1 MHELALS
8 QDIVRTVL
16 GAVQAEPAD
25 IVAIALDVGTLSS
38 VNIDSLEFCMGV
50 ILEQEGVEGV
60 RVEITEVPARVRCSC
75 GAEYEPKEMFD
86 PCPQCEG
93 FDREVIRGTDL
104 TIRHVEVRDEQ
115 G

>member
-16 GAVQAEPAD
+16 SAVEAEPSD

-38 VNIDSLEFCMGV
+38 VNVDSLEFCMGV
-50 ILEQEGVEGV
+50 ILEQEGMDGV

-75 GAEYEPKEMFD
+75 GAEYEPEEMFD
-86 PCPQCEG
+86 PCPQCDG